1 MQRAIAAIRTW
12 LRANVPGLRMLE
24 LTDAEII
31 RSYILPARG
40 WVTRGPDGNGPKG
53 GLPVF
58 SRGGKYSDGPDQRF
72 SRPWYD
78 RLVSLLPDS
87 YRNDPHRREP
97 LPAEDRDVQRTR
109 EVQGKVDAL
118 NRELRGPKD
127 TKGYGPVNID
137 LLGNLQVDAR
147 DAAIGDVMR
156 GIKALAD
163 ELAYGVVVT
172 GIKTD
177 DIRMLR
183 GAGFESEISLAAV
196 ADRLTGV
203 REKTPK
209 ITASVRAPG
218 TIMSYQPRGFPMA
231 LFSRSKTADDVKVA
245 VVTNLKT
252 YAHKTGN
259 RLADFRGLA
268 LGSMGRRQLV
278 DVYGDILPLDRYNT
292 LVQQMDAD
300 KNEAGAEADTL
311 ADTWGKINATT
322 KRPDEDRHVA
332 EMMHDA
338 TLARI
343 DPDKPFQSGDDPDV
357 HHELARRFN
366 ALSAEGK
373 AIYRQART
381 MYAEHFDK
389 VKDAIRERIQR
400 SEMTDGKKAALME
413 KMDAQFFGAVKGVY
427 FPLQR
432 FGQYTVLVRNAEG
445 DVQSVNRAET
455 LNEAEE
461 TRRILLKAFP
471 AAGGFVVGK
480 VLKAKEFNST
490 NESAG
495 RGFMKELFDV
505 LDKQGVSDDVQDSI
519 NQLYLASLPDLSWA
533 KHGIHRKGTPGFSQD
548 ARRAF
553 AQNMFHGARYLAK
566 IRYSDQLQT
575 ELEGMQEH
583 VDSWTAVEDV
593 DSVKAQQVV
602 DEFAKRHELLMNP
615 DSNPIS
621 TALTSLGFVFHLGLS
636 PASALVNLTQTAMV
650 AYPIMGAKWGFDKAS
665 SALLKASKEAA
676 GNRNDISKILSG
688 DEKRAY
694 DQAVRSGVIDVT
706 QSHDLAGISQ
716 GEDAKVTWKLRPVMK
731 AASFLFH
738 HAEKFNRQVTFVASY
753 RLARAAGA
761 GHDAAYEQAVNATY
775 GGHFDYQCLEP
786 APLHAGQR
794 GARGAAVQTICPE
807 HDLHAGPRGAPVDQR
822 NPGREE
828 A

>member
-1 MQRAIAAIRTW
+1 
-12 LRANVPGLRMLE
+12 
-24 LTDAEII
+24 
-31 RSYILPARG
+31 
-40 WVTRGPDGNGPKG
+40 
-53 GLPVF
+53 
-58 SRGGKYSDGPDQRF
+58 
-72 SRPWYD
+72 
-78 RLVSLLPDS
+78 
-87 YRNDPHRREP
+87 
-97 LPAEDRDVQRTR
+97 
-109 EVQGKVDAL
+109 
-118 NRELRGPKD
+118 
-127 TKGYGPVNID
+127 
-137 LLGNLQVDAR
+137 
-147 DAAIGDVMR
+147 
-156 GIKALAD
+156 
-163 ELAYGVVVT
+163 
-172 GIKTD
+172 
-177 DIRMLR
+177 
-183 GAGFESEISLAAV
+183 
-196 ADRLTGV
+196 
-203 REKTPK
+203 
-209 ITASVRAPG
+209 
-218 TIMSYQPRGFPMA
+218 
-231 LFSRSKTADDVKVA
+231 
-245 VVTNLKT
+245 
-252 YAHKTGN
+252 
-259 RLADFRGLA
+259 
-268 LGSMGRRQLV
+268 
-278 DVYGDILPLDRYNT
+278 
-292 LVQQMDAD
+292 
-300 KNEAGAEADTL
+300 
-311 ADTWGKINATT
+311 
-322 KRPDEDRHVA
+322 
-332 EMMHDA
+332 MMHDA

-343 DPDKPFQSGDDPDV
+343 DPDKPLQSGDDHDV
-357 HHELARRFN
+357 HQGLTRRFN
-366 ALSAEGK
+366 GLSVEGK

-381 MYAEHFDK
+381 MYADHFDK
-389 VKDAIRERIQR
+389 VKTAIRERIQR

-432 FGQYTVLVRNAEG
+432 FGQYTVLVRNVEG
-445 DVQSVNRAET
+445 DIQSVNRAET

-471 AAGGFVVGK
+471 AADGYVVGK

-505 LDKQGVSDDVQDSI
+505 LDKQGVSEDVQDSI

-533 KHGIHRKGTPGFSQD
+533 KPGSTARARRASSQD

-650 AYPIMGAKWGFDKAS
+650 AYPIMGAKWGFDKS
-665 SALLKASKEAA
+665 STALMTASKEAA

-706 QSHDLAGISQ
+706 QAHDLAGISQ

-738 HAEKFNRQVTFVASY
+738 HAEKFNRQVTFMAAY
-753 RLARAAGA
+753 RLAKAAGA
-761 GHDAAYEQAVNATY
+761 GHEVAYEQAVNATY
-775 GGHFDYQCLEP
+775 GGHFDYSASNRPRYMQGNVARVVLLFKQYAQNMIFTLGREAQLSITGTAAEKKVARRALAGLLTTHALAAGAFGLPLVGPLLSIASMLGGDDDEPWDAKAALQNMLADSLGQKPAEVIAHGLSRLTPWDISGRVGLDKLLLPDIQEGLQGSSAVEAWMASALGAVAGIAINAGKGLAEISEGRWARGLEAMMP
-786 APLHAGQR
+786 TALRGPLKAYRFATEGNIDKTGVAINDQVSAAGVAGQALGFSASETR
-794 GARGAAVQTICPE
+794 NAQEGRSAIYQADKAVMARRTHLLRQFGTVTTAGDEEGRAGARGNPE
-807 HDLHAGPRGAPVDQR
+807 LQ
-822 NPGREE
+822 REE
-828 A
+828 PQGADQPGANDAKRAQPAKAGA